1 MKKLLYALVTVVLT
15 GCTTVNQIHTY
26 GTVESGVI
34 LDNHYHYKVWTGKK
48 YYTVISDGLYQAG
61 DRIKIK

>member
-1 MKKLLYALVTVVLT
+1 MKKLLLTLVVVLS

-48 YYTVISDGLYQAG
+48 YYTVISDSLYQVG
-61 DRIKIK
+61 DKIRVK